1 MERRGTLSSEHK
13 VVSEILI
20 SFDAIEQVREGDQVE
35 ISLGLLIF
43 NLVYGDAIY

>member
-35 ISLGLLIF
+35 ISLGLLLF
-43 NLVYGDAIY
+43 DLCYGDAIY